1 MGLDDI
7 KNKVKDAV
15 SGDQGEKITDAG
27 IDKAGDAVD
36 AKTGGKGTVHVDKA
50 QQVADGKIGQ

>member
-7 KNKVKDAV
+7 KNKLT
-15 SGDQGEKITDAG
+15 GEGTEKISDAG

-36 AKTGGKGTVHVDKA
+36 AKTGGKGTEQVDKA
-50 QQVADGKIGQ
+50 QQVADTKIGQ